1 MDDLQFLHVA
11 KTIFDYRSTQDF
23 AHPEFDNIQRLISNN
38 EIESTFV
45 NKRELILDL
54 SIPDSSVI
62 IDLVNYYVPNLNIK
76 VIINN
81 EEENL
86 ISKRINMSSH
96 LFDITFELKDNI
108 LQLNQLHSGRLIIN
122 GDVDSISLLRTIES
136 SSSDIVFRSDIII
149 NGSLRGN
156 VNLFFEKLY
165 VIVSDLIRENDDDS
179 IFEMNITVTG
189 KISSEYNEIDFINKK
204 NILIRCWEI
213 NHDEDH
219 DKHIFKI
226 KKIN

>member
-1 MDDLQFLHVA
+1 MDDLQFLQVA

-23 AHPEFDNIQRLISNN
+23 AHPEFDNIQRLISNS

-45 NKRELILDL
+45 NNRELILDL
-54 SIPDSSVI
+54 SISDSNVI
-62 IDLVNYYVPNLNIK
+62 VDLVNYYIPNLNMK

-179 IFEMNITVTG
+179 IFETNFTVRG
-189 KISSEYNEIDFINKK
+189 EISSEYNEIDFINKK

-213 NHDEDH
+213 NHDVD
-219 DKHIFKI
+219 DDTHIFKV
-226 KKIN
+226 KKL

>member
-23 AHPEFDNIQRLISNN
+23 SHPEFDNIQRLISNN

-136 SSSDIVFRSDIII
+136 SNSDIVLRSDIII
-149 NGSLRGN
+149 NGSLKGN

-165 VIVSDLIRENDDDS
+165 IIVSDLIRENDDDS

-219 DKHIFKI
+219 DTHIFKV

>member
-1 MDDLQFLHVA
+1 MDDLQFLQVA
-11 KTIFDYRSTQDF
+11 KTIFDFRSTQDF

-45 NKRELILDL
+45 NNRELILDL
-54 SIPDSSVI
+54 SIPDSSI
-62 IDLVNYYVPNLNIK
+62 IVDLVNYYVPNLNIK

-108 LQLNQLHSGRLIIN
+108 LQLNQLHSGRLVIN
-122 GDVDSISLLRTIES
+122 GDVDSISLLRAFES
-136 SSSDIVFRSDIII
+136 SSSDIVLRSDIII

-204 NILIRCWEI
+204 NICLLYTSPSPR
-213 NHDEDH
+213 DLSTSRMPSSA
-219 DKHIFKI
+219 
-226 KKIN
+226 

>member
-1 MDDLQFLHVA
+1 MDDLQFLKVA
-11 KTIFDYRSTQDF
+11 KTIFDFRSTQDF

-45 NKRELILDL
+45 NNRELILDL

-62 IDLVNYYVPNLNIK
+62 VDLVNYYVPNLNIK

-108 LQLNQLHSGRLIIN
+108 LQLNQLHSGRLVIN
-122 GDVDSISLLRTIES
+122 GDVDSISLLRAIES
-136 SSSDIVFRSDIII
+136 SSSDIVLRSDIII
-149 NGSLRGN
+149 NGLLRGN

-179 IFEMNITVTG
+179 IFEMNFTVRG
-189 KISSEYNEIDFINKK
+189 EISSEYNEIDFINKK

-213 NHDEDH
+213 NHDEDY
-219 DKHIFKI
+219 DKHIFKV
-226 KKIN
+226 KKL

>member
-1 MDDLQFLHVA
+1 MDDLQFLQVA

-23 AHPEFDNIQRLISNN
+23 AHPEFDNIQRLISNS

-45 NKRELILDL
+45 NNRELILDL
-54 SIPDSSVI
+54 SISDSNVI
-62 IDLVNYYVPNLNIK
+62 VDLVNYYIPNLNMK

-108 LQLNQLHSGRLIIN
+108 LQLNQLPSGRLVIN

-179 IFEMNITVTG
+179 IFEMNFTVRG
-189 KISSEYNEIDFINKK
+189 EISSEYNEIDFINKK
-204 NILIRCWEI
+204 NILIRCWKI
-213 NHDEDH
+213 NHDVDD
-219 DKHIFKI
+219 DKHIFKV
-226 KKIN
+226 KKL

>member
-1 MDDLQFLHVA
+1 MDDLQFLQVA

-23 AHPEFDNIQRLISNN
+23 AHPEFDNIQRLISNS

-45 NKRELILDL
+45 NNRELILDL
-54 SIPDSSVI
+54 SISDSNVI
-62 IDLVNYYVPNLNIK
+62 VDLVNYYIPNLNMK
-76 VIINN
+76 VIVNN

-108 LQLNQLHSGRLIIN
+108 LQLNQLPSGNLVIN

-136 SSSDIVFRSDIII
+136 SNSDIVLRSDIII

-156 VNLFFEKLY
+156 VNIFFEKLY

-179 IFEMNITVTG
+179 IFEMNFTVTG
-189 KISSEYNEIDFINKK
+189 KISFEYNEIDFINKK

-213 NHDEDH
+213 NHDVD
-219 DKHIFKI
+219 DDTHIFKV

>member
-1 MDDLQFLHVA
+1 MDDLQFLQVA
-11 KTIFDYRSTQDF
+11 KTIFDFRSTQDF
-23 AHPEFDNIQRLISNN
+23 SHPEFDNIQRLISNN

-45 NKRELILDL
+45 NNRELIIDL
-54 SIPDSSVI
+54 SISDSNVI
-62 IDLVNYYVPNLNIK
+62 VDLVNYYIPNLNMK

-108 LQLNQLHSGRLIIN
+108 LQLNQLPSGRLVIN
-122 GDVDSISLLRTIES
+122 GDIDSISLLRAFE
-136 SSSDIVFRSDIII
+136 SSSDIVLRSDIII
-149 NGSLRGN
+149 NGLLRGN

-179 IFEMNITVTG
+179 IFEMNLTVRG
-189 KISSEYNEIDFINKK
+189 EISSEYNEIDFINKK

-213 NHDEDH
+213 NHDVD
-219 DKHIFKI
+219 DDTHIFKV

>member
-1 MDDLQFLHVA
+1 MDDLQFLQVA
-11 KTIFDYRSTQDF
+11 KTIFDYRSTKDF
-23 AHPEFDNIQRLISNN
+23 AHPEFDNIQRLISNI

-45 NKRELILDL
+45 NNRELILDL
-54 SIPDSSVI
+54 SISDSNVI
-62 IDLVNYYVPNLNIK
+62 VDLVNYYIPNLNMK

-108 LQLNQLHSGRLIIN
+108 LQLNQLHSGRLVIN

-179 IFEMNITVTG
+179 IFEMNFTVRG
-189 KISSEYNEIDFINKK
+189 EISSEYNEIDFINKK
-204 NILIRCWEI
+204 NIKIRCWEI
-213 NHDEDH
+213 NHDVD
-219 DKHIFKI
+219 DDTHIFKV

>member
-1 MDDLQFLHVA
+1 MDDLQFLQVA
-11 KTIFDYRSTQDF
+11 KTIFDFRSTQDF
-23 AHPEFDNIQRLISNN
+23 SHPEFDNIQRLISNN

-45 NKRELILDL
+45 NNRELIIDL
-54 SIPDSSVI
+54 SISDSNVI
-62 IDLVNYYVPNLNIK
+62 VDLVNYYIPNLNMK

-108 LQLNQLHSGRLIIN
+108 LQLNQLPSGRLVIN
-122 GDVDSISLLRTIES
+122 GDIDSISLLRAFE
-136 SSSDIVFRSDIII
+136 SSSDIVLRSDIII
-149 NGSLRGN
+149 NGLLRGN

-179 IFEMNITVTG
+179 IFEMNLTVRG
-189 KISSEYNEIDFINKK
+189 EISSEYNEIDFINKK

-213 NHDEDH
+213 NHDEDY
-219 DKHIFKI
+219 DKHIFKV
-226 KKIN
+226 KKL

>member
-11 KTIFDYRSTQDF
+11 KIIFDYRSTQDF
-23 AHPEFDNIQRLISNN
+23 SHPEFDNIQRLISNN

-45 NKRELILDL
+45 NNRELILDL
-54 SIPDSSVI
+54 SISDSYVI
-62 IDLVNYYVPNLNIK
+62 VDLVNYYIPNLNIK

-108 LQLNQLHSGRLIIN
+108 LQLNQLHSGRLVIN

-136 SSSDIVFRSDIII
+136 SNSDIVLRSYIII

-189 KISSEYNEIDFINKK
+189 KISSEYNEINFISKK

-219 DKHIFKI
+219 DKHIFKV

>member
-1 MDDLQFLHVA
+1 MDDLQFLQVA

-23 AHPEFDNIQRLISNN
+23 AHPEFDNIQRLISNS

-45 NKRELILDL
+45 NNRELILDL
-54 SIPDSSVI
+54 SISDSNVI
-62 IDLVNYYVPNLNIK
+62 VDLVNYYIPNLNMK

-108 LQLNQLHSGRLIIN
+108 LQLNQLHSGRLVIN

-136 SSSDIVFRSDIII
+136 SNSDIVLRSDIII
-149 NGSLRGN
+149 NGSLKGN

-165 VIVSDLIRENDDDS
+165 IIVSDLIRENDDDS

>member
-1 MDDLQFLHVA
+1 MDDLQFLQVA

-23 AHPEFDNIQRLISNN
+23 AHPEFDNIQRLISNS

-45 NKRELILDL
+45 NNRELILDL
-54 SIPDSSVI
+54 SISDSNVI
-62 IDLVNYYVPNLNIK
+62 VDLVNYYIPNLNMK

-108 LQLNQLHSGRLIIN
+108 LQLNQLHSGRLVIN

-149 NGSLRGN
+149 NGSLSC
-156 VNLFFEKLY
+156 LLY
-165 VIVSDLIRENDDDS
+165 TSPSPRD
-179 IFEMNITVTG
+179 
-189 KISSEYNEIDFINKK
+189 
-204 NILIRCWEI
+204 
-213 NHDEDH
+213 
-219 DKHIFKI
+219 
-226 KKIN
+226 

>member
-1 MDDLQFLHVA
+1 MDDLQFLQVA
-11 KTIFDYRSTQDF
+11 KTIFDFRSTQDF
-23 AHPEFDNIQRLISNN
+23 SHPEFDNIQRLISNN

-45 NKRELILDL
+45 NNRELIIDL
-54 SIPDSSVI
+54 SISDSNVI
-62 IDLVNYYVPNLNIK
+62 VDLVNYYIPNLNMK

-86 ISKRINMSSH
+86 ISKRISMSSH

-108 LQLNQLHSGRLIIN
+108 LQLNQLPSGRLVIN
-122 GDVDSISLLRTIES
+122 GDIDSISLLRAFE
-136 SSSDIVFRSDIII
+136 SSSDIVLRSDIII
-149 NGSLRGN
+149 NGLLRGN

-179 IFEMNITVTG
+179 IFEMNLTVRG
-189 KISSEYNEIDFINKK
+189 EISSEYNEIDFINKK

-213 NHDEDH
+213 NHDVD
-219 DKHIFKI
+219 DDTHIFKV

>member
-23 AHPEFDNIQRLISNN
+23 SHPEFDNIQRLISNN

-45 NKRELILDL
+45 NNRELLLDL
-54 SIPDSSVI
+54 SIPESSVI
-62 IDLVNYYVPNLNIK
+62 VDLVNYYIPNLNIK

-136 SSSDIVFRSDIII
+136 SNSDIVLRSDIII
-149 NGSLRGN
+149 NGSLKGN

-165 VIVSDLIRENDDDS
+165 IIVSDLIRENDDDS

>member
-1 MDDLQFLHVA
+1 MDDLQFLQVA

-23 AHPEFDNIQRLISNN
+23 SHPEFDNIQRLISNN

-45 NKRELILDL
+45 NNRELILDL
-54 SIPDSSVI
+54 SISDSYVI
-62 IDLVNYYVPNLNIK
+62 VDLVNYYIPNLNIK

-108 LQLNQLHSGRLIIN
+108 LQLNQLHSGRLVIN

-136 SSSDIVFRSDIII
+136 SNSDIVFRSDITI
-149 NGSLRGN
+149 NGSLKGN

-189 KISSEYNEIDFINKK
+189 KISSEYNEINFISKK

-219 DKHIFKI
+219 DKHIFKV

>member
-45 NKRELILDL
+45 NNRELILDL
-54 SIPDSSVI
+54 SIPDSHVI
-62 IDLVNYYVPNLNIK
+62 VDLVNYYVPNLNIK

-108 LQLNQLHSGRLIIN
+108 LQLNQLHSGRLVIN

-179 IFEMNITVTG
+179 IFEMNFTVTG

-219 DKHIFKI
+219 DTHIFKV

>member
-1 MDDLQFLHVA
+1 MDDLQFLQVA
-11 KTIFDYRSTQDF
+11 KTIFDFRSTQDF
-23 AHPEFDNIQRLISNN
+23 SHPEFDNIQRLISNN

-45 NKRELILDL
+45 NNRELIIDL
-54 SIPDSSVI
+54 SISDSNVI
-62 IDLVNYYVPNLNIK
+62 VDLVNYYIPNLNMK

-108 LQLNQLHSGRLIIN
+108 LQLNQLPSGRLVIN
-122 GDVDSISLLRTIES
+122 GDIDSISLLRAFE
-136 SSSDIVFRSDIII
+136 SSSDIVLRSDIII
-149 NGSLRGN
+149 NGLLRGN

-179 IFEMNITVTG
+179 IFEMNLTVRG
-189 KISSEYNEIDFINKK
+189 EISSEYNEIDFINKK
-204 NILIRCWEI
+204 NIKIRCWEI
-213 NHDEDH
+213 NHDVD
-219 DKHIFKI
+219 DDTHIFKV